1 MKVKCNIPN
10 IYDNYSETLLQYY
23 GVDNVD
29 YYINPDREALSEP
42 TLLNNIEEGYELYK
56 RVCDANGKILLIVDC
71 DVDGYTSSAIFYQYT
86 KLLYPN
92 IQISYLLHRGKAH
105 GLEDHIGWIE
115 KNPVFDLVVCPD
127 SSSNDFEYHERLK
140 ILGIPCLVI
149 DHHITDVEISDNAVV
164 INNQLSPNYPN
175 PDNTGAGLVYQFCR
189 YLDTKYNVH
198 YADRFIDLAALGID
212 GDMGDLR
219 NVENRYILKK
229 GFATIQNFFFRVLID
244 KQSYS
249 MGGTT
254 TPISVAFYI
263 VPLINAMIRVGTHA
277 EKERLFLAFIDGEQ
291 MVTSNKR
298 GAKGSL
304 EMVAIES
311 ARECTNARNHQNKFK
326 EEMVLQLDQKIQ
338 QEGLLDNKIL
348 FVRLDDDMDFPSELN
363 GLVCMQL
370 SAKYKKPTLLGRENY
385 NGEIKGSIRGLSNSE
400 LSDFRG
406 FLADTGLFE
415 YVQGHPNA
423 AGYCLLANNYNS
435 FIQYANEALK
445 DIDFNNN
452 CYDVQF
458 VREGN
463 AGDIEKIIYDIAS
476 HEDIWGTGLPEP
488 LFYIKNLRIRPSDI
502 RIMGKNQDTIKIVY
516 NGVSY
521 LKFHAKDMIEELG
534 NYNDEF
540 TLEVIGRGNVNEWM
554 GRKSGQIVIESY
566 EIKQSSILD
575 F

>member
-29 YYINPDREALSEP
+29 YYINPDGAALSEP
-42 TLLNNIEEGYELYK
+42 TLLNNIEKGYELYK
-56 RVCDANGKILLIVDC
+56 RVCDSNGKILLIVDC

-92 IQISYLLHRGKAH
+92 IQINYLLHKGKAH
-105 GLEDHIGWIE
+105 GLEDHIDWIE
-115 KNPVFDLVVCPD
+115 KNPIFDLVVCPD
-127 SSSNDFEYHERLK
+127 SSSNDFGYHERLK

-189 YLDTKYNVH
+189 YLDMKYDVH
-198 YADRFIDLAALGID
+198 YADRFVDLAALGID

-229 GFATIQNFFFRVLID
+229 GFANIQNFFFKILID

-249 MGGTT
+249 MGGTI

-277 EKERLFLAFIDGEQ
+277 EKERLFLAFVDGEQ

-298 GAKGSL
+298 GAKGSP

-338 QEGLLDNKIL
+338 EEGLLDNKVL
-348 FVRLDDDMDFPSELN
+348 FVRLEDDMDFPSELN

-370 SAKYKKPTLLGRENY
+370 SAKYKKPTLLGRENR

-406 FLADTGLFE
+406 FLTDTGLFE

-452 CYDVQF
+452 CYEVQF

-476 HEDIWGTGLPEP
+476 HEDVWGTGLPEP
-488 LFYIKNLRIRPSDI
+488 LFYIKNLRVRPSDV

-521 LKFHAKDMIEELG
+521 LKFHAKDMIEELS

-540 TLEVIGRGNVNEWM
+540 TLNIIGRGNVNEWM
-554 GRKSGQIVIESY
+554 NTRSAQLFIESY